1 MEKASFGLGY
11 HHHDHMIDD
20 AEYAIYKM
28 KKRDI
33 LKSWYG
39 WVAIMAGGILW
50 RLSKDVVAPSYMQ
63 EGATVGS
70 LGNFHLINDQL
81 SAMEE
86 DIICGVYHIYEQRN
100 QVMQVSWWPKHSTWQ
115 KSGMNVRYWTP
126 DCETWYQH

>member
-11 HHHDHMIDD
+11 HHHDHMFDD

-50 RLSKDVVAPSYMQ
+50 RLSKDI
-63 EGATVGS
+63 VGDKRAS
-70 LGNFHLINDQL
+70 AILYAGRCYSGQLGEFSPHQ
-81 SAMEE
+81 
-86 DIICGVYHIYEQRN
+86 
-100 QVMQVSWWPKHSTWQ
+100 
-115 KSGMNVRYWTP
+115 
-126 DCETWYQH
+126 